1 MICICICQINPQIP
15 VGITRMVWRTA
26 YMRTAAAPWLDCAGS
41 DVTAALSEMAD
52 VIASRDG
59 AFHSGIVRGKKE
71 FLNAVVFAGI
81 CRNL

>member
-15 VGITRMVWRTA
+15 LGITRMVWRTA

-81 CRNL
+81 CQNL